1 MNSRIKN
8 STIAFVVFLSACTV
22 FNPDSTDDGPDGA
35 TDTLD
40 PFELDWDDRSI
51 FEDGLVSGE
60 QAVLKDSQELT
71 TYHVDLE
78 VAEDKLGLF
87 GHLEA
92 HYTNRELAPLNE
104 VYFRLFPNIVG
115 GGAAISELEVDGE
128 AVEPTYEFGRS
139 AMLVPLSDELDSG
152 DSIVI
157 SMNFGVEIPT
167 DMGGNYGLFGYFE
180 NVLVLNEFLPVIP
193 SYDDEGWNVGFPH
206 PNGDFPNY
214 DVGYYVVRISA
225 PDDLTIVSSG
235 IQMGEVRS
243 PGTQE
248 VTFVAGPVRN
258 YYFAASDQFIVINRT
273 VGETTVN
280 SYAMEGLEEGAQLA
294 SVVAGNALESFSTR
308 FGQYPYT
315 ELDVVSTPMQAL
327 GMEYPGLTAIA
338 LGIYDLKGSLRGTS
352 NEMMLESVVA
362 HEVGHQYFFNVV
374 GNDQSEEPWL
384 DEAITQYITGLYFLD
399 MYGSDGFIGSRGS
412 WMDRW
417 GRVNNEH
424 IPIGLP
430 AGEYS
435 GLEYGAIVY
444 GRGPLFLDRLAAEL
458 GQEPFDAFLR
468 EYYQTN
474 KWQVVTSEDFH
485 NLSEANCDCDL
496 DDLFDEWV
504 YR

>member
-1 MNSRIKN
+1 
-8 STIAFVVFLSACTV
+8 
-22 FNPDSTDDGPDGA
+22 
-35 TDTLD
+35 
-40 PFELDWDDRSI
+40 
-51 FEDGLVSGE
+51 
-60 QAVLKDSQELT
+60 
-71 TYHVDLE
+71 
-78 VAEDKLGLF
+78 
-87 GHLEA
+87 
-92 HYTNRELAPLNE
+92 
-104 VYFRLFPNIVG
+104 
-115 GGAAISELEVDGE
+115 
-128 AVEPTYEFGRS
+128 
-139 AMLVPLSDELDSG
+139 
-152 DSIVI
+152 
-157 SMNFGVEIPT
+157 
-167 DMGGNYGLFGYFE
+167 
-180 NVLVLNEFLPVIP
+180 
-193 SYDDEGWNVGFPH
+193 
-206 PNGDFPNY
+206 
-214 DVGYYVVRISA
+214 
-225 PDDLTIVSSG
+225 
-235 IQMGEVRS
+235 
-243 PGTQE
+243 
-248 VTFVAGPVRN
+248 
-258 YYFAASDQFIVINRT
+258 
-273 VGETTVN
+273 
-280 SYAMEGLEEGAQLA
+280 
-294 SVVAGNALESFSTR
+294 
-308 FGQYPYT
+308 
-315 ELDVVSTPMQAL
+315 MQAL

-399 MYGSDGFIGSRGS
+399 MYGSDGFFGSRGS